1 MEFNFEVTEED
12 YIKFNLYHYENSPLQ
27 KRTYNLLRYLV
38 PLLASA
44 PIYAIG
50 TSILKQPK
58 IYWIVIAVL
67 FIAVWIITY
76 PNQYKKLL
84 IKQTKKMLKEGDNSS
99 LFGKKTMLID
109 ENNIKVYSE
118 STSET
123 VSRKSI
129 KAVKVYDDM
138 ILIYLSGITAHIIP
152 RRYLNDE
159 SKNSLIKELGTY

>member
-38 PLLASA
+38 PLLLSA
-44 PIYAIG
+44 PIYAVG
-50 TSILKQPK
+50 TSIFKQPK
-58 IYWIVIAVL
+58 IYWIVIAIL
-67 FIAVWIITY
+67 FVAVWIITY
-76 PNQYKKLL
+76 PNQYKKLV
-84 IKQTKKMLKEGDNSS
+84 IRQTKKMLQEGDNSS

-109 ENNIKVYSE
+109 ENDIKVYSE

-123 VSRKSI
+123 ISRKSV

-152 RRYLNDE
+152 TRYLNDE
-159 SKNSLIKELGTY
+159 SKNRLIKELGTY